1 MKYWRDKMRKI
12 DKKTRNL
19 LIESFCQI
27 AGITLC
33 LIWYNWKLLVV
44 LFLLLFGNNLMIRKN

>member
-1 MKYWRDKMRKI
+1 MRKI